1 MAGGRTARTWRKHR
15 RRPADR
21 PPATQVADGAPS
33 VSAKMLFWQKIWRYS
48 GWQTQTRR
56 FEAKLRKIAKAKPK
70 PEVKKPDR

>member
-1 MAGGRTARTWRKHR
+1 
-15 RRPADR
+15 
-21 PPATQVADGAPS
+21 
-33 VSAKMLFWQKIWRYS
+33 MLFWQKIWRYS